1 MTAILGLV
9 EIPSQTIIM
18 VSQLTTIMGRG
29 PTQNLGRAILRASG
43 HSLIPEKEEVLKEIT
58 RDSREPITSLRTT
71 TSIGMVQA
79 ALTMFQSIIG
89 SRETGKWGQLPP
101 GWIH

>member
-1 MTAILGLV
+1 MTDILGLV
-9 EIPSQTIIM
+9 EIPSQRTIM
-18 VSQLTTIMGRG
+18 VSQLRTIRGRG
-29 PTQNLGRAILRASG
+29 PTLKCWRAITRASA
-43 HSLIPEKEEVLKEIT
+43 HSLTPGKEEGLKEIT
-58 RDSREPITSLRTT
+58 RDSREPITRLRTT